1 MLESKDIYIER
12 MVENLPVIRKKLRLS
27 QEALAEIIGM
37 DRSSV
42 ARIETKKMKMSW
54 STFMLLLLYFDKN
67 EATSALLRTF
77 NIYDDAVDSY
87 IKLEYKNNAIGTDK

>member
-1 MLESKDIYIER
+1 MLENKDTYIEK
-12 MVENLPVIRKKLRLS
+12 MVENLPVMRKKLRLS

-42 ARIETKKMKMSW
+42 TRIETQKMKMSW
-54 STFMLLLLYFDKN
+54 SIFMLLLLYFDKN

-77 NIYDDAVDSY
+77 KIYDDAIDDY
-87 IKLEYKNNAIGTDK
+87 ISLEYKKAAVNADE